1 MNAFSRFD
9 LISVRMLN
17 ICKTNSPRDDIAA
30 NLKFNGYRDNASKTV
45 NIRYNSAHKY
55 LRCFIVVIL
64 WIAIAHNVVHSY
76 HIRTNVQIIP
86 YYCDSC
92 NFPNTPCDMPPEA

>member
-1 MNAFSRFD
+1 
-9 LISVRMLN
+9 MLN

-76 HIRTNVQIIP
+76 HIRTNV
-86 YYCDSC
+86 
-92 NFPNTPCDMPPEA
+92 